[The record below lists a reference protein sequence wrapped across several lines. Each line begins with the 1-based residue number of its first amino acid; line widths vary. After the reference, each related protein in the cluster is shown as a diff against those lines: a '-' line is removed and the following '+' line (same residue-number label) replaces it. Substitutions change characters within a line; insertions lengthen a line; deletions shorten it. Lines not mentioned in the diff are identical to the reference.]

1 MPKLLIIATVPTMI
15 RAFLLPFSR
24 HYRALGWQVDAAA
37 NQISELTEI
46 HGEFDACYD
55 LPLTRNPTDLKMMMQ
70 APTIIRRIVE
80 QGQYDIVHVHSP
92 IAAFLVRFA
101 LKDIKNK
108 PKVVYTAH
116 GFHFH
121 KHGKPLT
128 NFIFKMLEKIA
139 APWCDV
145 LITINKEDF
154 QAAKNEQFATRI
166 ELMAGIG
173 VDTQCWQ
180 ASSVTTEQVNAVRES
195 LNLSKDS
202 VLFLMIAEFNEGKRH
217 RDVLYALAQ
226 TDACIHVAFAG
237 IGKIEQEIRLLAE
250 QLSLKHRV
258 HFLGFRRDIPVLICA
273 SRAVLLPSEREGLPR
288 SLLEA
293 MSLGVPIIGSDIRG
307 ITELAEERCGLLHD
321 MGNPIQIA
329 QAISLLAKD
338 NSLAQE
344 MGNNARQKV
353 LKYDVKEIIRQH
365 DILYHHLLSHFS
377 SISL

>member
-1 MPKLLIIATVPTMI
+1 
-15 RAFLLPFSR
+15 
-24 HYRALGWQVDAAA
+24 
-37 NQISELTEI
+37 
-46 HGEFDACYD
+46 
-55 LPLTRNPTDLKMMMQ
+55 
-70 APTIIRRIVE
+70 
-80 QGQYDIVHVHSP
+80 
-92 IAAFLVRFA
+92 
-101 LKDIKNK
+101 
-108 PKVVYTAH
+108 
-116 GFHFH
+116 
-121 KHGKPLT
+121 
-128 NFIFKMLEKIA
+128 MLEKIA

-154 QAAKNEQFATRI
+154 QAAKSEQFATRI

-217 RDVLYALAQ
+217 QDALQALSQ
-226 TDACIHVAFAG
+226 TPSNVHLAFAG
-237 IGKIEQEIRLLAE
+237 VGGLQPQIIELAS
-250 QLSLKHRV
+250 QLGLSHRV
-258 HFLGFRRDIPVLICA
+258 HFLGFRRDIAVLMTV
-273 SRAVLLPSEREGLPR
+273 SRAVLLPSERDGLPR

-307 ITELAEERCGLLHD
+307 ITELAEDRCGLLHD

-329 QAISLLAKD
+329 QAISILAKD